1 MLYRQAIGHEI
12 RLERVAQG
20 KSLRELSSSAPMSL
34 SYLSEVER
42 GQKELSSEL
51 AESVSLALGIR
62 PSELL
67 LRASLT
73 MITEETREIL
83 QLEKM
88 YTDSSELTEVAI

>member
-20 KSLRELSSSAPMSL
+20 KSLRELALSAPMSL

-51 AESVSLALGIR
+51 AENITTALGIR

-67 LRASLT
+67 LRASLS
-73 MITEETREIL
+73 MITEETRETL
-83 QLEKM
+83 QLEKL
-88 YTDSSELTEVAI
+88 YTESSQLAEVAI